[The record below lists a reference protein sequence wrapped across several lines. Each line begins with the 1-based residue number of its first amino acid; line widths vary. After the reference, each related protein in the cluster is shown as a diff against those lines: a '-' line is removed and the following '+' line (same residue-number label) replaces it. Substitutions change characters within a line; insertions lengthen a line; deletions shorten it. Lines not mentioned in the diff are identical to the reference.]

1 MRLRSAV
8 FPALLAALAVAP
20 VAPAAE
26 VDVQDSSRWVRV
38 RAADGELNKLTL
50 SHDAGTVTVGDATA
64 DLNAGSGCAQV
75 GPREVTC
82 AVTGGAPRV
91 EASLGDGDDEVT
103 VLGALPVKLDGDEGD
118 DTLRGG
124 DGADKLDG
132 GPGADHLDGGAGVDD
147 YEGGGGDDEIR
158 ARDSLRETVLCEG
171 GADAVLAD
179 LEDEV
184 GADCESVDKPL
195 PPSGMD
201 PVQPEKPA
209 QPKDDK
215 PAPGSPS
222 PVDPDPSADGPATPD
237 KPDTPERPAG
247 PVTPDPAVFVPQP
260 GRAVAVAVK
269 SGTVLA
275 RKPGSDEFVP
285 FDPTRPVPVGTVL
298 DAREGVLTLTAAA
311 DLHGGT
317 QAADFT
323 GGRFRVAQEQAA
335 TMTTEL
341 RMTGGS
347 FKHCR
352 RAKARGA
359 VAYAAGRRKRAV
371 RKLWGSG
378 KGRFRT
384 RGRNSAATVRGTIW
398 TVEDRCNGTLTRV
411 TRGVVVV
418 ENLRSGRTKVVR
430 AGEKHF
436 VRRAKKRRRG

>member
-1 MRLRSAV
+1 MRLSLA
-8 FPALLAALAVAP
+8 FIATLLAALAAAP

-38 RAADGELNKLTL
+38 RAADGELNKLSL

-64 DLNAGSGCAQV
+64 DLDAGSGCAQV

-82 AVTGGAPRV
+82 ALTGGAPRV
-91 EASLGDGDDEVT
+91 EAMLGDGDDEVT
-103 VLGALPVKLDGDEGD
+103 VIGALPVKVDGDGGD
-118 DTLRGG
+118 DTLVGG

-132 GPGADHLDGGAGVDD
+132 GPGSDHLDGGAGVDA
-147 YEGGGGDDEIR
+147 YEGGSGDDEIR
-158 ARDSLRETVLCEG
+158 ARDSLRETILCED

-184 GADCESVDKPL
+184 AADCEGVDKPL
-195 PPSGMD
+195 PPSGLD
-201 PVQPEKPA
+201 PVQPA
-209 QPKDDK
+209 GDQPV
-215 PAPGSPS
+215 PGSSS
-222 PVDPDPSADGPATPD
+222 PVDPDPAADGPATPD
-237 KPDTPERPAG
+237 KPETPAD
-247 PVTPDPAVFVPQP
+247 PVTPGPAVVVPQP
-260 GRAVAVAVK
+260 GRSVGVAVK
-269 SGTVLA
+269 SGTVMA
-275 RKPGSDEFVP
+275 RKPGTDEFVP
-285 FDPTRPVPVGTVL
+285 FDPTLPVPVGTVL

-311 DLHGGT
+311 DMRGGT

-323 GGRFRVAQEQAA
+323 GGRFRVAQTQAA

-341 RMTGGS
+341 RLKGGS

-352 RAKARGA
+352 RTTARGA
-359 VAYAAGRRKRAV
+359 VARAAGRKRAV

-398 TVEDRCNGTLTRV
+398 TVEDRCDGTLTRV
-411 TRGVVVV
+411 TEGVVVV

-430 AGEKHF
+430 AGESYL
-436 VRRAKKRRRG
+436 VRRAKKRRRR